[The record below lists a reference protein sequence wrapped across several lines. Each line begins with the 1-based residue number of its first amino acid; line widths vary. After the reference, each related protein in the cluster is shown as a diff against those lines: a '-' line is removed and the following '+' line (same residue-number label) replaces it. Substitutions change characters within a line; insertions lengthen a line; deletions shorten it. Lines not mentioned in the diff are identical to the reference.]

1 MMSIFSS
8 FDAFCA
14 ESYGQKLKFSKPK
27 DDGNNNNVS
36 DRIKKKNQDSGR
48 STSTSTS
55 MPPPANDVNKITQ
68 QKQNTRKTPRFALE
82 LDGVNCFET
91 IVPY

>member
-36 DRIKKKNQDSGR
+36 DHIKKKNQDSGR
-48 STSTSTS
+48 STSTS
-55 MPPPANDVNKITQ
+55 MPPPANDVNKIKQ